1 MNLLNL
7 FAIGRERQP
16 DKTAIEFMDS
26 RGTLAPQRLSFADLQ
41 RQAQE
46 WAAAFVRMGVRKGD
60 RVALYLCNRPEFVIA
75 YLATLEAGA
84 VMVPINLR
92 YRRREL
98 SHILNDAE
106 PALLI
111 IEEAQRSVLDEIV
124 GVEIGPGLKVLSV
137 DRVDSWLDDADAGGK
152 GRGGGCAGA
161 WRGPGHDHVH
171 ERHDRGQ

>member
-1 MNLLNL
+1 MNLLTL
-7 FAIGRERQP
+7 FAIGRERQRG
-16 DKTAIEFMDS
+16 KTAIEFMDS
-26 RGTLAPQRLSFADLQ
+26 RGTLAPQRLSFAELQ

-46 WAAAFVRMGVRKGD
+46 WAVAFVRMGVRKGD

-111 IEEAQRSVLDEIV
+111 IEEAQRPVLDEIV
-124 GVEIGPGLKVLSV
+124 GVEIGPGMKVLSV
-137 DRVDSWLDDADAGGK
+137 DRVDSWLDDADAD
-152 GRGGGCAGA
+152 GRG
-161 WRGPGHDHVH
+161 
-171 ERHDRGQ
+171 EDRRSRRRVARTRP

>member
-1 MNLLNL
+1 MNLTNL

-16 DKTAIEFMDS
+16 DKTAIEFKDARS
-26 RGTLAPQRLSFADLQ
+26 ALAPQRLSFAALQ
-41 RQAQE
+41 RKARE
-46 WAAAFVRMGVRKGD
+46 WAAAFVRMGVQKGD

-111 IEEAQRSVLDEIV
+111 IEEAQRPVLDEIA
-124 GVEIGPGLKVLSV
+124 GIEIGPGHQGAVGRRGRQL
-137 DRVDSWLDDADAGGK
+137 AG
-152 GRGGGCAGA
+152 
-161 WRGPGHDHVH
+161 
-171 ERHDRGQ
+171 